1 MIHADNDLN
10 ECDKEPIHIP
20 SAIQP
25 HGFFLVIDPA
35 DGNIVA
41 ASGNIG
47 HFFTLST
54 EDIIGQPLST
64 FSLLMSQW
72 VQEQHQVPSPLPAIL
87 FLTKSHDTTRFVVS
101 LHRNPS
107 GLILE
112 AEPAMNPDLFPDYL
126 AQSVIN
132 EAITLTSAS
141 STEELCRLGALA
153 LQRLSGFGRVM
164 AYRFDEE
171 YNGSVIAEAKIPEME
186 SYLDHHFPASDIPAQ
201 ARELYRTNL
210 IRYIPDATYTPVPL
224 KSLLPHP
231 IDMSQSS
238 LRSVSPIH
246 LEYLRNMDV
255 ASSMS
260 LSIIVDEKLWG
271 LFACHHP
278 YPLPLAYTVRRY
290 CEMFIRIFN
299 ALIQEKIANEAS
311 QTFFRLKDR
320 YSTLKHAFKSLCD
333 HSSVHESFNALGEVW
348 LDALESDG
356 VCLLQNDEIS
366 VFGMVPETS
375 QIKALS
381 EQIDALH
388 ENDLYAS
395 GSIGSVLNA
404 IAFPETISG
413 VLSIII
419 THNPRTEIL
428 WFRRE
433 WVRTLKWAGHPDKA
447 ATIDS
452 AQRIS
457 PRKSFETFTQEQR
470 GKSIP
475 WSPSHLLAAE
485 LYKEFGPM
493 IDLNITNR
501 AMKRQNQLLIQ
512 QGKMAMMGEMIGAIA
527 HQWNQPLNA
536 LSLLISGLSELIDET
551 SIHPKSLM
559 EVKKIGMEQIR
570 FMSETI
576 DAFRNFFQPEQNPAP
591 FSITQS
597 IQEVIDHLLP
607 LVKLHNIELILSKET
622 GTLYG
627 SPNAFKQVIL
637 ILISNAHDAL
647 MGNKIENPWIECR
660 VEHTPNTLQLHICDN
675 AGGISP
681 EHLNQL
687 FTPYFSTKE
696 KGVGRGIGLYLA
708 KLIIEEQ
715 FGGTITFR
723 NNEEGACFIL
733 TFKR

>member
-1 MIHADNDLN
+1 MIHTDNDLN

-25 HGFFLVIDPA
+25 HGFFLAIDPA
-35 DGNIVA
+35 NENIVA
-41 ASGNIG
+41 ASSNID
-47 HFFTLST
+47 HFFALST
-54 EDIIGQPLST
+54 EDIIGQPLSA

-72 VQEQHQVPSPLPAIL
+72 VQEQHKVPSPLPAIL
-87 FLTKSHDTTRFVVS
+87 FLTKSHDTTRFIVS
-101 LHRNPS
+101 LHRNAS
-107 GLILE
+107 CLILE

-132 EAITLTSAS
+132 EAIILTSAS
-141 STEELCRLGALA
+141 STEALCHLGALA

-164 AYRFDEE
+164 AYRFDDE

-186 SYLDHHFPASDIPAQ
+186 AYLDHHFPASDIPVQ

-224 KSLLPHP
+224 KSLLPYP

-246 LEYLRNMDV
+246 LEYLRNMGI

-260 LSIIVDEKLWG
+260 LSIIVEGKLWG
-271 LFACHHP
+271 LFACHHSC
-278 YPLPLAYTVRRY
+278 PLPLAYTIRRY

-320 YSTLKHAFKSLCD
+320 YSTLKHAFQTLCD
-333 HSSVHESFNALGEVW
+333 HASIHESFSALGEVW
-348 LDALESDG
+348 MDALESDG
-356 VCLLQNDEIS
+356 VCLFQNDEIS
-366 VFGMVPETS
+366 VYGTVPETS

-381 EQIDALH
+381 EQIDPMH

-395 GSIGSVLNA
+395 GSIGAVLNGTP
-404 IAFPETISG
+404 FPEAISG

-419 THNPRTEIL
+419 THHPRTEII

-447 ATIDS
+447 ATIDPT
-452 AQRIS
+452 QRIS

-475 WSPSHLLAAE
+475 WSDSHLLAAE
-485 LYKEFGPM
+485 LYKELGPM
-493 IDLNITNR
+493 IELEITNR
-501 AMKRQNQLLIQ
+501 AMKCQNQLLIQ

-551 SIHPKSLM
+551 NINPKSLR
-559 EVKKIGMEQIR
+559 EIKQIGMEQIR

-576 DAFRNFFQPEQNPAP
+576 DAFRNFFQPEQNPTP

-597 IQEVIDHLLP
+597 IQEVHDQLLP
-607 LVKLHNIELILSKET
+607 HVKLHNIDLILSEET
-622 GTLYG
+622 GTLHG

-637 ILISNAHDAL
+637 ILLSNAYDAL
-647 MGNKIENPWIECR
+647 IGNEIENPWIECR
-660 VEHTPNTLQLHICDN
+660 VEHLPNTLQLHICDN

-715 FGGTITFR
+715 FGGTITLQ
-723 NNEEGACFIL
+723 NKDKGACFTL
-733 TFKR
+733 TFKE

>member
-1 MIHADNDLN
+1 MIHTDNDLN

-25 HGFFLVIDPA
+25 HGFFLAIAPA
-35 DGNIVA
+35 DEKIVA
-41 ASGNIG
+41 ASSNIG

-54 EDIIGQPLST
+54 EGILGQPLST

-72 VQEQHQVPSPLPAIL
+72 VQEQHHVPSPLPAIL

-101 LHRNPS
+101 LHRNDS
-107 GLILE
+107 TLILE

-126 AQSVIN
+126 AQSVID
-132 EAITLTSAS
+132 EAITLTAAS
-141 STEELCRLGALA
+141 SIEDLCHRGALA

-224 KSLLPHP
+224 ISLLPYP

-246 LEYLRNMDV
+246 LEYLRNMEV

-260 LSIIVDEKLWG
+260 LSIIVEGKLWG

-278 YPLPLAYTVRRY
+278 SALPLAYTIRRY

-320 YSTLKHAFKSLCD
+320 YATLKDAFQTLSD
-333 HSSVHESFNALGEVW
+333 HSSVHESFRALGGIW

-366 VFGMVPETS
+366 VFGTVPETS
-375 QIKALS
+375 EIQALS
-381 EQIDALH
+381 DQIDPLH
-388 ENDLYAS
+388 LNDLYAS
-395 GSIGSVLNA
+395 GSISTTINNLS
-404 IAFPETISG
+404 FPEAISG

-419 THNPRTEIL
+419 SRHPRTEIL

-433 WVRTLKWAGHPDKA
+433 WVQTLKWAGHPDKA
-447 ATIDS
+447 ATIDPT
-452 AQRIS
+452 QRIS

-475 WSPSHLLAAE
+475 WSTSHLLSAE
-485 LYKEFGPM
+485 LYKELGS
-493 IDLNITNR
+493 IIELDTTNR
-501 AMKRQNQLLIQ
+501 IMKRHNQLLVQ
-512 QGKMAMMGEMIGAIA
+512 QGKMAMMGEMIGAIT

-551 SIHPKSLM
+551 NIDPKSLL
-559 EVKKIGMEQIR
+559 EVKQIGMEQIR

-576 DAFRNFFQPEQNPAP
+576 TAFRNFFQPEQTLRP
-591 FSITQS
+591 FSIAQS
-597 IQEVIDHLLP
+597 IQEVSEHFLP
-607 LVKLHNIELILSKET
+607 QLKHHNINLIQEEVT
-622 GTLYG
+622 GILHG

-637 ILISNAHDAL
+637 ILLSNAHDVL
-647 MGNKIENPWIECR
+647 MGNKIEHPWIECR
-660 VEHTPNTLQLHICDN
+660 VEHTPDTVQLHICDN
-675 AGGISP
+675 GGGIAP
-681 EHLNQL
+681 EHRDQL
-687 FTPYFSTKE
+687 FTPYFSTKAKE
-696 KGVGRGIGLYLA
+696 GGRGIGLYLA
-708 KLIIEEQ
+708 RLIIEEQ
-715 FGGTITFR
+715 FGGTITLQ
-723 NNEEGACFIL
+723 NKDEGACFTL
-733 TFKR
+733 TFNQ